1 MERKTPYYAGND
13 FANPDYT
20 DGQLPHILG
29 ASNYQVM
36 RSNRT
41 HPEWSDGL
49 GNTYNHAPMLT
60 YWRGKFYLEYLSNPI
75 HEHTDGGCSLL
86 TVSKDGIHWE
96 KPQISFPVIKAPAGV
111 YRCADGQEVVIP
123 EDRDA
128 MMHQRMAFFHSSDDR
143 LLVTGFYG
151 HVPDCYT
158 CPWVNYGMGRA
169 VREVYENG
177 AMGPIHFLRILTDS
191 GWTEEKLPFPH
202 FTKSPDAGFVKAC
215 EECLHDRL
223 VTQQWAEEHGD
234 RDEYVHIKQGGVSA
248 ENGGIAAGTEKQSSF
263 CWYHLDEKNLVGL
276 WKQGVVGRSE
286 DGGDTW
292 HIHKESSFAT
302 SGAKS
307 WGQKTDDGKY
317 AIAYVNSI
325 ASEHRYPM
333 CAVTSDDGICF
344 NDLGVICGEVPPRR
358 YEGLFKDFGPQYLR
372 GICEGHREYPQR
384 AMWLC
389 HSMNKEDIWV
399 SRVPVPL
406 QTGCNEHADDD
417 FSEES
422 PYIENWNVYSSL
434 WAAVRKTKVFGNVPC
449 MRISDRDPVDYAR
462 AERMFKPEKQLC
474 VQCSLMLNQW
484 YNEKFYLELTDEKG
498 NIACR
503 LAIGDG
509 NMLYAQTTSVL
520 LPIAVLNKN
529 LEWLDVTIEADC
541 ESCRY
546 RIMVNGRET
555 DVKQMAFRQKVNSL
569 SRFIL
574 RTKPC
579 RKAPGVDKRPD
590 TPDMPDVDEPCQT
603 ERVYMIRNVKT
614 TPGSRI
620 AL

>member
-1 MERKTPYYAGND
+1 MDRKIPYYAGND
-13 FANPDYT
+13 FADPDYA
-20 DGQLPHILG
+20 DGQLPHVLG
-29 ASNYQVM
+29 ASSYQVM
-36 RSNRT
+36 RSNRS

-60 YWRGKFYLEYLSNPI
+60 YWRGKFYLEYLSNPV
-75 HEHTDGGCSLL
+75 HEHTGGGCSLL
-86 TVSKDGIHWE
+86 VVSEDGIHWG
-96 KPQISFPVIKAPAGV
+96 KPRVSFPVIKAPAGV
-111 YRCADGQEVVIP
+111 YRCADGQKVVVP

-128 MMHQRMAFFHSSDDR
+128 MMHQRMAFFHSCDDR

-151 HVPDCYT
+151 HVPDSYT

-169 VREVYENG
+169 VREIYEDG
-177 AMGPIHFLRILTDS
+177 SMGPIYFLRVLTAS

-202 FTKSPDAGFVKAC
+202 FSRSGDQGFVKAC
-215 EECLHDRL
+215 EECLNDRL

-234 RDEYVHIKQGGVSA
+234 RDEYVHIKQG
-248 ENGGIAAGTEKQSSF
+248 NAAGTKDKQSSF
-263 CWYHLDEKNLVGL
+263 CWYHLDEQNIVGL
-276 WKQGVVGRSE
+276 WKNGVAGRSE

-292 HIHKESSFAT
+292 QIQREPSFAT

-307 WGQKTDDGKY
+307 WGQKTEDGRF

-344 NDLGVICGEVPPRR
+344 DDLGVICGEVPPRR

-372 GICEGHREYPQR
+372 GICEGHREYPTG

-399 SRVPVPL
+399 TRVPVPL
-406 QTGCNEHADDD
+406 RLGCEEHADDTFAD
-417 FSEES
+417 AGSWMK
-422 PYIENWNVYSSL
+422 NWNIYSSR
-434 WAAVRKTKVFGNVPC
+434 WAAVEKAEAVDAIPC

-462 AERMFKPEKQLC
+462 AERMFKPEKQLR
-474 VQCSLMLNQW
+474 VECSILPCKW
-484 YNEKFYLELTDEKG
+484 YEEKCYLELTDHQG
-498 NIACR
+498 RTAVR
-503 LAIGDG
+503 LAIGEG
-509 NMLYAQTTSVL
+509 NVLWAQTTSVMIPAKTL
-520 LPIAVLNKN
+520 SKHLDWLNIA
-529 LEWLDVTIEADC
+529 IEADC
-541 ESCRY
+541 ETCRY
-546 RIMVNGRET
+546 RIEVNGQET
-555 DVKQMAFRQKVNSL
+555 DCGQLTFRQKVNQI
-569 SRFIL
+569 SRFVL
-574 RTKPC
+574 RTKPY